1 MRLITGAGVD
11 RTTGIDFPLANTL
24 LADVTRYLDGP
35 GKAVDDALRAMLPG
49 MRFSFNNM
57 IARAVDKIG
66 TREPHEQKV
75 MVQRVQTVIKELTVD
90 KNHIRKHGELII
102 RLFNKLQDRRLGMGR
117 WRGGATGALSGAN
130 PAGTARLHPP
140 QPIQNAAFL

>member
-1 MRLITGAGVD
+1 M
-11 RTTGIDFPLANTL
+11 
-24 LADVTRYLDGP
+24 
-35 GKAVDDALRAMLPG
+35 
-49 MRFSFNNM
+49 
-57 IARAVDKIG
+57 DKIG

-75 MVQRVQTVIKELTVD
+75 MVQRVQAVIKELAVD

-102 RLFNKLQDRRLGMGR
+102 RLFNKPQDRCLGMGR

-140 QPIQNAAFL
+140 QPVQNAAVL